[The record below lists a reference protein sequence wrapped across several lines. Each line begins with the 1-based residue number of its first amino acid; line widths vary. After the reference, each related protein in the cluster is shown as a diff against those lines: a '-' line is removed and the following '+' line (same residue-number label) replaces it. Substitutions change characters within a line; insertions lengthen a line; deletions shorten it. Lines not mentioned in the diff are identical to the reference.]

1 MTNTNLPQIAYGD
14 LIERLSDPDQD
25 LDHYLQY
32 MIEVPVP
39 GATTPELEPNPSLV
53 TEIPPRA
60 EGGVGMGL
68 ANWFMRKRR
77 HRAYRKRIND
87 GWNGH
92 RIVSEG
98 DSWFQYPTK
107 LQDIIDHLM
116 KDHAILSLGAA
127 GDELE
132 DIQQQREILVN
143 IQAERASA
151 LLLSAGGN
159 DLFDNGQLGT
169 LIEPP
174 FPGATADDLVGA
186 TLDAFLAGIQTK
198 FLALF
203 RRVHGAAPH
212 VHILIH
218 GYGPAFPRDGAW
230 IEKPLTKAGVPSD
243 IQHDIVKIILRK
255 FNATLSQIAGRS
267 EFHGKIK
274 HLDVTNIGKNPGDW
288 HDEIHLNGPNAAKVA
303 ERFRKE
309 LRKRLTGPAPESG
322 LSVAPAAASTLVS
335 EQAESLSA
343 LDEPLLLRELD
354 LRVGLLE
361 MDPSVA
367 DEAELAPLVIGRA
380 EPEIGITSL
389 RSATRRFIRNAEAD
403 LHDLICGGA
412 AESEVDN
419 AILGA
424 IDKGNKA
431 LSGAIAGWLVTGPLG
446 VPAVIA
452 GALAAWLATKLG
464 TVGRD
469 KICMLWKH
477 GAPAAPAVLHGAV
490 EGQAL
495 TMGEMRAKFKTP
507 KGEASFTK
515 AGQKDQ
521 LDRLSETLAKE
532 VVEVPSVPVDADGAK
547 KFKQSAATIFKM
559 LGGEPDD
566 VPLSP
571 ENFGTAE
578 AMVAI
583 DGSRVAMYVRD
594 GFVDIDD
601 PKLLA
606 SGWRD
611 EVVAHEAELRN
622 LIACSGRVIRGSDR
636 SANQVYGS
644 AWMLEGGRVATARH
658 VLEAMA
664 IEVAGEWHLKDV
676 FFVDFAVE
684 ADRGINANAV
694 FKITGVDW
702 ASPTEIAG
710 TVDPRQLDA
719 AVLTLEPV
727 AGRAF
732 PDHLALSTKAN
743 GQAITDAGWFFNVGH
758 PGQPFGSWLVD
769 TEDGNSDTIS
779 KALVFAL
786 IGDKFGVKRMSPG
799 RIDFAPGKFPND
811 DNAHVF
817 THDATTLGGSS
828 GSAILSMTG
837 GPSICGLHFA
847 GLFGTRNYAHFIPAI
862 RDNW

>member
-1 MTNTNLPQIAYGD
+1 MTEKSLPQIAYGD
-14 LIERLSDPDQD
+14 LVEKLSDPDED
-25 LDHYLQY
+25 LDYYMQY

-53 TEIPPRA
+53 TEIPPRV

-77 HRAYRKRIND
+77 HRAYRKRIKD

-132 DIQQQREILVN
+132 DIQEQREILVN

-169 LIEPP
+169 LIETP

-186 TLDAFLAGIQTK
+186 KLDAFLATIQTK
-198 FLALF
+198 FLQLF
-203 RRVHGAAPH
+203 RRVHNAAPQ

-230 IEKPLTKAGVPSD
+230 IEKPLTKAGVPSEL
-243 IQHDIVKIILRK
+243 QHDIVKIILRK
-255 FNATLSQIAGRS
+255 FNSTLSQIAGRS

-309 LRKRLTGPAPESG
+309 LRKRLTGPAPETG
-322 LSVAPAAASTLVS
+322 IVPQPALQAVTVAQ
-335 EQAESLSA
+335 QAESLSA

-361 MDPSVA
+361 MDPTVA
-367 DEAELAPLVIGRA
+367 DEAELAPLVIGR
-380 EPEIGITSL
+380 EMPEIGITSL
-389 RSATRRFIRNAEAD
+389 RQATRRFIRNAEAD
-403 LHDLICGGA
+403 LHDLICRGSA
-412 AESEVDN
+412 DSKVDT
-419 AILGA
+419 AILDA
-424 IDKGNKA
+424 VDKGKTA
-431 LSGAIAGWLVTGPLG
+431 LSGAIAGWLVTGPLA

-452 GALAAWLATKLG
+452 GALAAWLATKVV
-464 TVGRD
+464 TVGQ
-469 KICMLWKH
+469 KHICQLWKH
-477 GAPAAPAVLHGAV
+477 GSPEAPPVLHGVV
-490 EGQAL
+490 ETQAP
-495 TMGEMRAKFKTP
+495 TMAEMRAKFRTP
-507 KGEASFTK
+507 KGDGDFSKTA
-515 AGQKDQ
+515 QKEQLEQ
-521 LDRLSETLAKE
+521 LDEDLAKQ

-547 KFKQSAATIFKM
+547 KFRQSAANIFKL

-566 VPLSP
+566 VTLSP
-571 ENFGTAE
+571 SEFGTAE
-578 AMVAI
+578 AMVAVN
-583 DGSRVAMYVRD
+583 GSRVALYVRD
-594 GFVDIDD
+594 GFVDTND
-601 PKLLA
+601 PKLVA
-606 SGWRD
+606 SGWQD
-611 EVVAHEAELRN
+611 KVKTHEAELRD
-622 LIACSGRVIRGSDR
+622 LIACSGRIIRGSDR

-644 AWMLEGGRVATARH
+644 AWMLDNGRVATARH

-664 IEVAGEWHLKDV
+664 IEVGGEWFLKDI
-676 FFVDFAVE
+676 FFVDFSVE
-684 ADRGINANAV
+684 ADRDINPDAV

-710 TVDPRQLDA
+710 RVDPRQLDA
-719 AVLTLEPV
+719 AVLNLEPV
-727 AGRAF
+727 AGRPF
-732 PDHLALSTKAN
+732 PAPLALTDTAN
-743 GQAITDAGWFFNVGH
+743 ETVVTDAGWFFNVGH

-769 TEDGNSDTIS
+769 TEDGDSETIS
-779 KALVFAL
+779 KALLFAL
-786 IGDKFGVKRMSPG
+786 IGDKFGVKRLSPG
-799 RIDFAPGKFPND
+799 WIDFKPGKFPND
-811 DNAHVF
+811 DDAHVF

-828 GSAILSMTG
+828 GSAILSTTP

-862 RDNW
+862 RSNW